1 MEIELE
7 NFPEYSMK
15 VKFKRFRSVSS
26 KIHPRHS
33 REKQWTKHTDLIVV
47 KERRITWKSNSP
59 IFPISMQSSTYFT
72 NK

>member
-15 VKFKRFRSVSS
+15 VKFKHFRSVSS

-33 REKQWTKHTDLIVV
+33 REKK
-47 KERRITWKSNSP
+47 
-59 IFPISMQSSTYFT
+59 
-72 NK
+72 